1 MFMSDVMTCNVT
13 TIPSSTSLAEARR
26 IMDAHR
32 LRRLP
37 VVDRGLLAGIVTR
50 DALDRAGPSRLASF
64 NIHDITRLLNKTKV
78 KEVMVKELL
87 TVSPDATV
95 EEAVTLAQQKKVGA
109 LLVVDDGRLVGIA
122 TTNDFFYKILNPI
135 LGIGKSGSRL
145 VIRDCEGARDIEK
158 VVAAI
163 NKLGLDVMTMFML
176 PIPEREANNFVVHLS
191 SEDPTNLIAEL
202 RLLGFTVERRAR

>member
-32 LRRLP
+32 MRRLP
-37 VVDRGLLAGIVTR
+37 VVDKGVLVGIVTR
-50 DALDRAGPSRLASF
+50 DALDRAGPSQLTSF
-64 NIHDITRLLNKTKV
+64 NIRDITRMLNKVTV
-78 KEVMVKELL
+78 KEVMVKELV

-135 LGIGKSGSRL
+135 LGIDKPGSRL
-145 VIRDCEGARDIEK
+145 VVRNCEGARDVER

-163 NKLGLDVMTMFML
+163 NKLGLDVITMFML

>member
-1 MFMSDVMTCNVT
+1 MFMSDVMTCNVF
-13 TIPSSTSLAEARR
+13 TIPSNKSLAEARR
-26 IMDAHR
+26 IMDVHR
-32 LRRLP
+32 IRRLP
-37 VVDRGLLAGIVTR
+37 VVDRGVLVGIVTR

-64 NIHDITRLLNKTKV
+64 NIHEITRMLNKIKV
-78 KEVMVKELL
+78 KEIMRKDVV

-95 EEAVTLAQQKKVGA
+95 EEAVTLAQEKKVGA

-135 LGIGKSGSRL
+135 LGIDKPGSRL
-145 VIRDCEGARDIEK
+145 VIRNCEGTGDVEK

-163 NKLGLDVMTMFML
+163 NKLGLDVITMFML
-176 PIPEREANNFVVHLS
+176 PIPEREVNSFVVHLS